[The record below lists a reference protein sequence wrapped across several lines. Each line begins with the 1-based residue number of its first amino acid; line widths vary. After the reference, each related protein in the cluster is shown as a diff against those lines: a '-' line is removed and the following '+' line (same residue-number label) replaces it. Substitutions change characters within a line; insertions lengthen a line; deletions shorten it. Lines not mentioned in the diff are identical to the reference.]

1 MFEELICQSCASS
14 LDFLSYYDEV
24 LVPFTGVS
32 SNHKEG
38 ELIGT
43 ICGETTDF
51 AHSIVDI
58 DGCQTSPA
66 NSLKEPSSLDSKSHP
81 NPTLEGNI
89 NLGHERDGFDEP
101 GTQTDINRLGC
112 KLRPRED
119 LSYTKGNCTIFDEK
133 YSKDNNNGE
142 SSSIHTSSGRALFLK
157 RNWRSELC
165 QCDVCCGMYSKKGV
179 SFLIDHNDTLIKYEE
194 TAKLKRKEKMEATNG
209 HDLSFLNG
217 LGHTGQIEFL
227 HGLND
232 MTTELSAFFVCVS
245 FFFFVFS

>member
-14 LDFLSYYDEV
+14 LDFLSYYDEI
-24 LVPFTGVS
+24 LVPLTSVS
-32 SNHKEG
+32 NKEG

-58 DGCQTSPA
+58 DGCQTSSA
-66 NSLKEPSSLDSKSHP
+66 DSLKEPSSLDSNSHP
-81 NPTLEGNI
+81 NPTVEVNI

-101 GTQTDINRLGC
+101 G
-112 KLRPRED
+112 KLRPREH
-119 LSYTKGNCTIFDEK
+119 LSYTKGNCAIFNGK

-165 QCDVCCGMYSKKGV
+165 
-179 SFLIDHNDTLIKYEE
+179 
-194 TAKLKRKEKMEATNG
+194 
-209 HDLSFLNG
+209 
-217 LGHTGQIEFL
+217 
-227 HGLND
+227 
-232 MTTELSAFFVCVS
+232 
-245 FFFFVFS
+245 